1 MTLTTPDLL
10 LEATDIS
17 KTYGA
22 VVALRSAS
30 LAVRPGEVHALMGA
44 NGAGKSTLVK
54 ILTGAIRPNS
64 GRITVRGRERV
75 VHSPAEARRGG
86 LVSVYQEPAL
96 IPDLDLRSNLR
107 LTQTPV
113 EPFRSWIHEL
123 GLEDLDLSM
132 MARHLPL
139 ASLRIIDLARALAI
153 EPDVLMLDEM
163 TAALPANLTE
173 RVLEVIG
180 RLRGGT
186 RSVIFISHRMIEI
199 AAVCDRA
206 TVLREGETVGVV
218 DVTKGSEDRIVEL
231 MLGEAVANLPSVA
244 ARAASAAR
252 SRDAGPRITAR
263 GLATGT
269 KLQDVSF
276 ELHPGEVLGVVAL
289 EGQGQDELFD
299 ILAGSTR
306 PDSGDLL
313 IDGAPVAFHHPADA
327 IRAGLVYVPA
337 DRAEA
342 LLMQRSVRENIA
354 LPFTTR
360 LRSWGVIRGREER
373 KKVDSAIA
381 TLQIDTRAQG
391 EVRRLSGGNQQKVTI
406 ARWVAGGV
414 RTMLCFD
421 PTRGIDIRT
430 KGQIYVLLRDL
441 ADAGAAV
448 LLYTSELKEV
458 QLACDRAIVIFG
470 GRVVA
475 ELAVADADEPALL
488 RAAYNLRSDAMI
500 PELAA
505 AETVAAEAEAVQAEA
520 EAEAEAVIAGE
531 ATGAP
536 SPTVQR
542 AGEPS
547 PGAADS
553 REGTR

>member
-1 MTLTTPDLL
+1 MTLTTTDLL
-10 LEATDIS
+10 LEATGVS

-22 VVALRSAS
+22 VVALKAAS

-54 ILTGAIRPNS
+54 ILTGAIHPDG
-64 GRITVRGRERV
+64 GRIAVRGRERV
-75 VHSPAEARRGG
+75 VHSPGEARRGG

-96 IPDLDLRSNLR
+96 IPDLDIRDNLR
-107 LTQTPV
+107 LTDTPR
-113 EPFRSWIHEL
+113 EPFLHWLHEL
-123 GLEDLDLSM
+123 GLEGLDLSS
-132 MARHLPL
+132 MARRMPL

-173 RVLEVIG
+173 RVLEVVG
-180 RLRGGT
+180 RQRGGD
-186 RSVIFISHRMIEI
+186 RSVIFISHRLIEI

-218 DVTKGSEDRIVEL
+218 DVTAGSEERIVEL
-231 MLGEAVANLPSVA
+231 MLGQTAGEVPAVAGRPTA
-244 ARAASAAR
+244 GARAEGARPRLTAR
-252 SRDAGPRITAR
+252 SLGA
-263 GLATGT
+263 GT
-269 KLQDVSF
+269 KLQEVSF
-276 ELHPGEVLGVVAL
+276 DLYPGEVLGVVAL

-299 ILAGSTR
+299 ILAGSER
-306 PDSGDLL
+306 PTSGELL
-313 IDGAPVAFHHPADA
+313 VDGLPVSFRHPADA

-360 LRSWGVIRGREER
+360 MRSWGLIRTGEER
-373 KKVDSAIA
+373 TKVVGAIER
-381 TLQIDTRAQG
+381 LQIDTRAQG
-391 EVRRLSGGNQQKVTI
+391 EVRQLSGGNQQKVTI

-430 KGQIYVLLRDL
+430 KNQIYVLLRDL
-441 ADAGAAV
+441 AEAGAAI
-448 LLYTSELKEV
+448 LFYTSELKEV

-475 ELAVADADEPALL
+475 EIAVADADEPALL
-488 RAAYNLRSDAMI
+488 RAAYNLRSDDVM

-505 AETVAAEAEAVQAEA
+505 AVAADAPEAD
-520 EAEAEAVIAGE
+520 
-531 ATGAP
+531 
-536 SPTVQR
+536 R
-542 AGEPS
+542 
-547 PGAADS
+547 
-553 REGTR
+553 